1 MERARGGNQV
11 NSQTIAVGTSRPKY
25 QLIWAGVLGV
35 FFLAAFWIPL
45 KGIVT
50 TWATNDDYSYGFLI
64 PVISAYLFWDMRAK
78 AKGLILK
85 PGWVMLPLLLLFALI
100 SIYGILGSSGNI
112 SRPAVPIMFMLLFAF
127 AFGVEA
133 FKRFALPLGFLI
145 FMVPLPGLLDRT
157 FGVFL
162 KSVSSQLGGML
173 IRMSGLSVYVSGNV
187 IDLGVTQLQVVD
199 ACSGLR
205 FVFPLLALGVV
216 YAYFFEKI
224 RWKQVF
230 CVVATLPIAILTNA
244 LRIGVTGILTHAYGP
259 EMAQGFFHDFSGWA
273 IFMVALVFL
282 FVLGRILRWF
292 GPRGAQTD
300 TDTSTS
306 DRGLP
311 PGGSV
316 RTDSTYAY
324 AIALVLLT
332 IVSGL
337 GMTTG
342 SLPPVPLKNGIG
354 AFPGSFGGWQ
364 GISQS
369 LDPVIIEKSGAEEAF
384 SATYRNTINETVS
397 LYIGYR
403 STAFLENENFFHSPT
418 VCLPSSGWK
427 ELELSTHTVK
437 GVPRFGELKVT
448 RMLVEQM
455 GVQELVYFWFQ
466 TKKYATQGKNI
477 NRLHLTLHALNRDNT
492 YDMFVRTITPVAPH
506 EPLAVAEA
514 RMDGFVQSAAG
525 AMQRFLSENIQP

>member
-1 MERARGGNQV
+1 M
-11 NSQTIAVGTSRPKY
+11 
-25 QLIWAGVLGV
+25 
-35 FFLAAFWIPL
+35 
-45 KGIVT
+45 
-50 TWATNDDYSYGFLI
+50 
-64 PVISAYLFWDMRAK
+64 
-78 AKGLILK
+78 
-85 PGWVMLPLLLLFALI
+85 
-100 SIYGILGSSGNI
+100 
-112 SRPAVPIMFMLLFAF
+112 
-127 AFGVEA
+127 
-133 FKRFALPLGFLI
+133 
-145 FMVPLPGLLDRT
+145 
-157 FGVFL
+157 
-162 KSVSSQLGGML
+162 
-173 IRMSGLSVYVSGNV
+173 
-187 IDLGVTQLQVVD
+187 
-199 ACSGLR
+199 
-205 FVFPLLALGVV
+205 
-216 YAYFFEKI
+216 
-224 RWKQVF
+224 
-230 CVVATLPIAILTNA
+230 
-244 LRIGVTGILTHAYGP
+244 
-259 EMAQGFFHDFSGWA
+259 
-273 IFMVALVFL
+273 
-282 FVLGRILRWF
+282 
-292 GPRGAQTD
+292 
-300 TDTSTS
+300 
-306 DRGLP
+306 
-311 PGGSV
+311 
-316 RTDSTYAY
+316 
-324 AIALVLLT
+324 
-332 IVSGL
+332 
-337 GMTTG
+337 
-342 SLPPVPLKNGIG
+342 PLKNGIG